1 MGALE
6 SDTEGLLAQL
16 AHICLLGGRTLAYPL
31 LPAHQTHK
39 PHTKVICIPAS
50 LPSPYSDDDNVDS
63 IIDIIKHC
71 DANILSEKCGINIP
85 STCFE
90 IVQMDPGSSICAHF
104 GANRNKSLR
113 LQMMINGCEGGG
125 IGT

>member
-50 LPSPYSDDDNVDS
+50 LPSPYCDDDINLQLYLS
-63 IIDIIKHC
+63 TIIISRS
-71 DANILSEKCGINIP
+71 LSY
-85 STCFE
+85 E
-90 IVQMDPGSSICAHF
+90 IY
-104 GANRNKSLR
+104 
-113 LQMMINGCEGGG
+113 
-125 IGT
+125 GT